1 MISTYLI
8 FLSLKTVKIIII
20 ITIIIITKLLVGDK
34 KSDYRLKTF
43 QCNNDNNL

>member
-20 ITIIIITKLLVGDK
+20 ITIIITKLLVGDK

>member
-20 ITIIIITKLLVGDK
+20 LTIIITKLLVGDK
-34 KSDYRLKTF
+34 TF
-43 QCNNDNNL
+43 LNQTIG

>member
-20 ITIIIITKLLVGDK
+20 IIITIIITKLLVGDK
-34 KSDYRLKTF
+34 TFLKTIG
-43 QCNNDNNL
+43 

>member
-20 ITIIIITKLLVGDK
+20 IIITIIITKLLVGDK
-34 KSDYRLKTF
+34 TF
-43 QCNNDNNL
+43 LNQTIG